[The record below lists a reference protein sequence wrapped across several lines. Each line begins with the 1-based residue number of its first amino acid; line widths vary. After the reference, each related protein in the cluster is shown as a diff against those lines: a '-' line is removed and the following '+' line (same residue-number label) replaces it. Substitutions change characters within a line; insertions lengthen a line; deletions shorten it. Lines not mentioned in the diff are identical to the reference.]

1 MERGSA
7 NLEVGVPCSRRI
19 LVLGRNR
26 EGVESILGVRVDL
39 LCVELSLRCVQ
50 LHHGRMVVRD
60 PVLFV
65 FQDHRDVQ
73 SVSRPPDT
81 SLPIDE
87 GFQTLFQNLAS
98 YIEPA
103 ERLLL
108 TLGDFQV
115 AGRSAP
121 LGHNHERLSGKL
133 HLCHS
138 VSAGL
143 GIADFLEL
151 VAIDVK
157 LGVEHR
163 SGLDD
168 VAHADPKLVPA
179 GVLRDHSQIGCQQV
193 DGRKPAIFHI
203 VRRLERIIPVLP
215 VVFLPVIEII
225 IIIR

>member
-7 NLEVGVPCSRRI
+7 NLEVGVPYSCRI

-26 EGVESILGVRVDL
+26 EGVESVLGVRVDL
-39 LCVELSLRCVQ
+39 LCVELSLRRVQ
-50 LHHGRMVVRD
+50 LHHGRMVVRN

-73 SVSRPPDT
+73 SVSRPPDS
-81 SLPIDE
+81 SLPIDK
-87 GFQTLFQNLAS
+87 GFQAFFQNLAS
-98 YIEPA
+98 DIEPA
-103 ERLLL
+103 EGLLL
-108 TLGDFQV
+108 ALGDFQV

-121 LGHNHERLSGKL
+121 FRHNHERLSGKL

-163 SGLDD
+163 RGLDD
-168 VAHADPKLVPA
+168 VAYADPKLVST

-193 DGRKPAIFHI
+193 DGREPVVFHI
-203 VRRLERIIPVLP
+203 VRRL
-215 VVFLPVIEII
+215 
-225 IIIR
+225 